1 MPIDRSQS
9 ESTVHYSPLAQG
21 ITLSGTWQEWDY
33 RIYLHGDSR
42 SGPKVVGL
50 VLLPSDS
57 LEFDP
62 EGPFYESIDPE
73 ELDSF
78 DQNLTAR
85 ALRKFPLTE
94 IVRAGLASE
103 SGDADQWLQSVLELT
118 RDLEVAPKNLAPLV
132 TAVAYANALE
142 RGSRKPTADVAQAL
156 LLSVSAVQTR
166 LQRARDLGILE
177 PADRPGLTGGRLTPE
192 GERQTKA
199 LLEKLNANRNELESN

>member
-1 MPIDRSQS
+1 MPSRESPID
-9 ESTVHYSPLAQG
+9 STVHYSPLAQG

-85 ALRKFPLTE
+85 AMRMFPLAE
-94 IVRAGLASE
+94 IVRTGLVSE
-103 SGDADQWLQSVLELT
+103 SGDADQWLEALIELT
-118 RDLEVAPKNLAPLV
+118 RDLKVSPKNLTLII
-132 TAVAYANALE
+132 TAVAYTNALE

-156 LLSVSAVQTR
+156 LLNTGAVQAR
-166 LQRARDLGILE
+166 LQRARDLGILG
-177 PADRPGLTGGRLTPE
+177 PADRPGLTGGRLTEE
-192 GERQTKA
+192 GERQTQA
-199 LLEKLNANRNELESN
+199 LIEKLKQGRNELESN